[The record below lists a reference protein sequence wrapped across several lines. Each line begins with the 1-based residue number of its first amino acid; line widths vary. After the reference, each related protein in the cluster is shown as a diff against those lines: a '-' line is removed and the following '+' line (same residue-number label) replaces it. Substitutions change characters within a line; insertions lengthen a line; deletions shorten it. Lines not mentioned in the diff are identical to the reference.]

1 MKRDIF
7 TIGLLSVALLL
18 GCWSCSEKEQIDLTS
33 EKYDKFTTVYAELST
48 AFELAQQDS
57 NAYFPLRDSILEVHN
72 VDTAWVNGV
81 INELGDDSEVWY
93 EVWQEITRK
102 LEAKK
107 DSLTP

>member
-1 MKRDIF
+1 MRRNAYI
-7 TIGLLSVALLL
+7 IGLIFLLL
-18 GCWSCSEKEQIDLTS
+18 AGLSCGEKEEIDLTA

-57 NAYFPLRDSILEVHN
+57 SAYFPLRDSILEAHN
-72 VDTAWVNGV
+72 IDTAWVNGV

-93 EVWQEITRK
+93 EVWQEIARK